1 MNPRLRGRAICG
13 ITPRAARGAGA
24 AAGEVP
30 LSIAERARMLGRFA
44 AHRLR
49 ELHPFEVQ
57 AILLNACNLRCAYC
71 RFPELPTRVLGTED
85 WLRIL
90 RELGALGCLRIKFQG
105 GEPTLRRDFPAL
117 AAAARAA
124 GIIAAVVTNGQ
135 RIADEP
141 NLLDSLD
148 ECVVS
153 LDSATPEPHDRQ
165 RGRGTHARAVRAL
178 ELARARGLRTFAV
191 MVVTR
196 DTLAEVE
203 PMLAFCEA
211 RGVGLHAQPVAFGL
225 HYTDDDVEHLALSA
239 EEARDLHRALARW
252 RRQGRPVMFSA
263 PAYEKLLAWPDPART
278 SVRSPGPSRCMAG
291 RFYVHIEAN
300 GDVLPCQQHGAD
312 FEPKNAAKDGL
323 AAALR
328 HVRGHDCGD
337 CWAAYLNERKLLF
350 SLHPQALLAWARRG

>member
-1 MNPRLRGRAICG
+1 MRGRAICG
-13 ITPRAARGAGA
+13 ITPGAARGSGA
-24 AAGEVP
+24 AAGGVP

-57 AILLNACNLRCAYC
+57 AILSNACNLRCAYC

-85 WLRIL
+85 WLGIL
-90 RELGALGCLRIKFQG
+90 RELGSLGCLRIKFQG

-124 GIIAAVVTNGQ
+124 GIVAAVVTNGQ

-141 NLLDSLD
+141 DLLDPLD

-153 LDSATPEPHDRQ
+153 LDAATPEAHERQ

-196 DTLAEVE
+196 ETLAEVE

-225 HYTDDDVEHLALSA
+225 HYTDDEARHLALSA
-239 EEARDLHRALARW
+239 EETRDLHRALARW
-252 RRQGRPVMFSA
+252 RRAGRPVMFSA

-278 SVRSPGPSRCMAG
+278 SVRSAGPSRCMAG

-300 GDVLPCQQHGAD
+300 GDVLPCQQHGAA
-312 FEPKNAAKDGL
+312 FEPKNAVKDGL
-323 AAALR
+323 VAALR
-328 HVRGHDCGD
+328 HVRMHDCGD
-337 CWAAYLNERKLLF
+337 CWTAYLNERKLLF